1 MSDDMSDRMKADTRI
16 NDPDI
21 QTWLN
26 TKKNKSDTT
35 RKALHLLYQKELQE
49 KYTKDKPRIMISD
62 A

>member
-1 MSDDMSDRMKADTRI
+1 MKADTRI

-21 QTWLN
+21 QSWLN

-35 RKALHLLYQKELQE
+35 RKALRLLYQTELQHE
-49 KYTKDKPRIMISD
+49 YSNQDKKIVVTD